1 MKKQAFYITILTLS
15 VLIMVA
21 SCGGGSSSGTLGERG
36 EPSGAST
43 YSATALFPFGFFGTD
58 GKGTLWIFANNSNA
72 ALYFKDATRAYQLT
86 RVGVTDS
93 WTSQPGDLA
102 FDIEI
107 TSGAEGYVRFSN
119 PDSWPSRYSYNIS
132 DTVLIISNTTHG
144 TKKYNKFVGTFSIQ

>member
-1 MKKQAFYITILTLS
+1 MR
-15 VLIMVA
+15 
-21 SCGGGSSSGTLGERG
+21 E

-43 YSATALFPFGFFGTD
+43 YSATALFPFGFLELTAKALFD
-58 GKGTLWIFANNSNA
+58 FANNSNA

-86 RVGVTDS
+86 RVGATDS